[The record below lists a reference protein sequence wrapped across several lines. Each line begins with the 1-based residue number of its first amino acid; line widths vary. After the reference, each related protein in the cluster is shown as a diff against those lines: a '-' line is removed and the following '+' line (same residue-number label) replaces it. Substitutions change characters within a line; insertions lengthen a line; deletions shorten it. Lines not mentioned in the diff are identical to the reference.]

1 MAKIDTVTFT
11 GASGNTYEFIAYSI
25 DTSFNNIG
33 AVYVFTNQFEGV
45 QGRYQY
51 RPLYIG
57 KTSELAD
64 RISGHEKWDCV
75 NEHGV
80 NSICVYVE
88 GNATSR
94 SKIESD
100 LIANYST
107 PCNETAQ

>member
-11 GASGNTYEFIAYSI
+11 GASGNTYEFIAYSL

-33 AVYVFTNQFEGV
+33 AVYVFTSRFESD

-64 RISGHEKWDCV
+64 RISGHEKRDCV
-75 NEHGV
+75 LPTV
-80 NSICVYVE
+80 F
-88 GNATSR
+88 
-94 SKIESD
+94 
-100 LIANYST
+100 
-107 PCNETAQ
+107 